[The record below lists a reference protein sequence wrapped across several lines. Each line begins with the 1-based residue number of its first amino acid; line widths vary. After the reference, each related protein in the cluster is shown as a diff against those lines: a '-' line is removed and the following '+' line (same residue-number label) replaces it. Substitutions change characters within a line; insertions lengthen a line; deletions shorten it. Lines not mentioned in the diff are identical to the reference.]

1 MRRVAA
7 LPGRPADEE
16 QWLGANEAK
25 VEKLRV
31 RSVQRRASASGYQ
44 LRHSDYGYAL
54 FDAARK
60 SVNGRYD
67 MSVKEIES
75 LLDTALER

>member
-7 LPGRPADEE
+7 LPGRAGEKE

-25 VEKLRV
+25 VEKLRA
-31 RSVQRRASASGYQ
+31 RSVQRRASAGGYQ

-54 FDAARK
+54 FDTARK
-60 SVNGRYD
+60 SVNGRND

-75 LLDTALER
+75 WLNTALGR